1 MCKRVRAE
9 AVFLKGNIK
18 VCFVILST
26 KNISSF
32 LKGIENLLNLKAL
45 DTVPRVK
52 EDVEED
58 GVGYI

>member
-45 DTVPRVK
+45 DTVPRVR